1 MRGKIERILRACINC
16 ILVGGALF
24 IVFFALGWVENNE
37 ATQLC
42 VGVVVLFLGVIIPS
56 SVKDKA
62 IPSSCDFLVYIQWR
76 EKIRNGVKES
86 KNHR

>member
-1 MRGKIERILRACINC
+1 
-16 ILVGGALF
+16 
-24 IVFFALGWVENNE
+24 VENNE

-62 IPSSCDFLVYIQWR
+62 IPSSCDFLVYIQ
-76 EKIRNGVKES
+76 
-86 KNHR
+86 